1 VYAPRPQPVPSP
13 VVVRLI
19 GVLDADLVD
28 AFVALE
34 RGLVGRDGA
43 TVFVESRDLQVLG
56 EADLRALV
64 RAVAAARLA
73 GRDVRLQGRGLTW
86 RRLMREYRCAQP
98 ASDAQLRST
107 AARTVIL
114 AHSGKHKR
122 G

>member
-1 VYAPRPQPVPSP
+1 MYAPRPQPVPSP

-43 TVFVESRDLQVLG
+43 TVLVDVRDLHLLG
-56 EADLRALV
+56 EAGMGGMARAIASA
-64 RAVAAARLA
+64 RAA
-73 GRDVRLQGRGLTW
+73 GRDVRLDARGLAW
-86 RRLMREYRCAQP
+86 RRALKQNHCVQP
-98 ASDAQLRST
+98 PPAPELRSA

-114 AHSGKHKR
+114 AHSGKHKGR
-122 G
+122 